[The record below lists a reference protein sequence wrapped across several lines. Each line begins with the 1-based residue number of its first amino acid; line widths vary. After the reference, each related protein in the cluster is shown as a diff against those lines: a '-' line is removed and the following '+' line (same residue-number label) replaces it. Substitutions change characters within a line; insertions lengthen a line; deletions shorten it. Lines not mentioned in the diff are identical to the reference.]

1 MANYKTRQLI
11 FAVSLALPVHTVY
24 AQDWTAEDKRLLTAG
39 LVLHICDWAQTRQI
53 ARDQTRYY
61 ESNVLLGESPSS
73 TRVNNYFVGSALL
86 TAAAAHL
93 LPQYRRAILTGVLV
107 IEASVVAQ
115 NQSIG
120 VSIKF

>member
-1 MANYKTRQLI
+1 MRN
-11 FAVSLALPVHTVY
+11 SNLALLLASAALPSHSE
-24 AQDWTAEDKRLLTAG
+24 DWTLHDKQLFSAG
-39 LVLHICDWAQTRQI
+39 LILHVCDWAQTRQI